1 MNREE
6 DTTTVTAAYVVLKAG
21 AVLEPVEVI
30 DALST
35 LDTQELAI
43 MLGHVVISG
52 AEREFIFIS

>member
-1 MNREE
+1 M
-6 DTTTVTAAYVVLKAG
+6 
-21 AVLEPVEVI
+21 EVI

-52 AEREFIFIS
+52 AEREFNLISKSEVGLSHETSDTK